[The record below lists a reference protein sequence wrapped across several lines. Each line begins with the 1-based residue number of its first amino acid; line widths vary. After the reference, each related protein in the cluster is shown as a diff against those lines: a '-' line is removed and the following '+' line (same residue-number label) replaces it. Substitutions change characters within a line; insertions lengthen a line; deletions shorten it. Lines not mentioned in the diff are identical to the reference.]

1 MTISTTTRLLFA
13 CAFQALAITSV
24 LANDSMATL
33 GAGGLIFTRS
43 EEITM
48 AKEDLYISP
57 EKVEVKYLYRNTTD
71 KPVKT
76 IVAFPMPKI
85 GGPVEIMSAVPDEQ
99 SDNFMDFSVVQ
110 DGDEIEPNLQ
120 QRVLVRGIDF
130 TADVEEQEIPLQPL
144 AKETTE
150 ALKTLEPD
158 VIKDWLAKGLIV
170 DLNYGSG
177 GNGQSEPEYVPVWEL
192 ESIYWWE
199 TTFPAGRDVEV
210 EHRYKPSVGG
220 SAGIVFMWDGKA
232 SDAYADYQKRYCVN
246 ETFLNATV
254 KLEKKQNPDAGLF
267 YFEQWLSY
275 ILTTG
280 NNWYGPIG
288 DFHLTVDKLN
298 PESLVSFCG
307 EGVKKTGPTTFEMRA
322 KDYYPMDDLNI
333 LLIVSNKMA
342 MKDQQ

>member
-1 MTISTTTRLLFA
+1 MATSTTKLFFA
-13 CAFQALAITSV
+13 FAFQALAATAV

-33 GAGGLIFTRS
+33 EAGGLVFTRS

-48 AKEDLYISP
+48 AREDLYISP
-57 EKVEVKYLYRNTTD
+57 EKVEVKYLYRNTSD
-71 KPVKT
+71 KPVST

-85 GGPVEIMSAVPDEQ
+85 GGPVEVMSAVPDEQ

-110 DGDEIEPNLQ
+110 DGEEIEPNLQ

-130 TADVEEQEIPLQPL
+130 TAEVEEQEIPLQPL

-177 GNGQSEPEYVPVWEL
+177 GNGQPEAEYVPVWEL

-199 TTFPAGRDVEV
+199 TTFPASAEVEV

-220 SAGIVFMWDGKA
+220 TSGLGFMWDGKP
-232 SDAYADYQKRYCVN
+232 SDAFADYQKRYCIDDS
-246 ETFLNATV
+246 FLKAAV
-254 KLEKKQNPDAGLF
+254 KLEKKQNPDAGIY

-288 DFHLTVDKLN
+288 EFHLTVDKLN
-298 PESLVSFCG
+298 TDSIVSFCG

-322 KDYYPMDDLNI
+322 KDYYPMNDLHI
-333 LLIVSNKMA
+333 LLAVENKVA
-342 MKDQQ
+342 MQQP

>member
-1 MTISTTTRLLFA
+1 MTKLLFA
-13 CAFQALAITSV
+13 CAFQALAATSA

-110 DGDEIEPNLQ
+110 DGQEIEANLQ
-120 QRVLVRGIDF
+120 QRVLVRGIDM
-130 TADVEEQEIPLQPL
+130 TAEVEAQGVPLQPL

-150 ALKTLEPD
+150 ALKSLYPE
-158 VIKDWLAKGLIV
+158 VAKDWLAKGLIY
-170 DLNYGSG
+170 DLNG
-177 GNGQSEPEYVPVWEL
+177 GANNNGQPVTEYVPVWEL
-192 ESIYWWE
+192 ESIFWWE
-199 TTFPAGRDVEV
+199 TTFPANADVEV

-220 SAGIVFMWDGKA
+220 SSGIVFAFDGKP
-232 SDAYADYQKRYCVN
+232 SEAYPDYQKRYCVDQA
-246 ETFLNATV
+246 FVDATT
-254 KLEKKQNPDAGLF
+254 KLESKNKDPEVF

-288 DFHLTVDKLN
+288 DFHLTVDKLHA
-298 PESLVSFCG
+298 ESLVSFCG
-307 EGVKKTGPTTFEMRA
+307 ENVKKTGPTTFEMRA

-333 LLIVSNKMA
+333 LLIVTNKVWMQ
-342 MKDQQ
+342 DQQ

>member
-1 MTISTTTRLLFA
+1 VTTSTTTKLFLA
-13 CAFQALAITSV
+13 CAFQALAAISA

-110 DGDEIEPNLQ
+110 DGEEIEPNLQ

-130 TADVEEQEIPLQPL
+130 TAEVEEQEMPLQPL
-144 AKETTE
+144 AKETSE
-150 ALKTLEPD
+150 ALKTLEPE
-158 VIKDWLAKGLIV
+158 VLKDWLAKGLIV
-170 DLNYGSG
+170 DLNYGAS
-177 GNGQSEPEYVPVWEL
+177 GNGPSEAEYVPVWEL
-192 ESIYWWE
+192 ESIFWWE
-199 TTFPAGRDVEV
+199 TTFPAGKEVEV
-210 EHRYKPSVGG
+210 EHRYRPSVGG
-220 SAGIVFMWDGKA
+220 SAGLVFLWDGKP
-232 SDAYADYQKRYCVN
+232 SDAYADYQKRYCVDQA
-246 ETFLNATV
+246 FLDATA
-254 KLEKKQNPDAGLF
+254 KLEKKQNPDAGIF

-280 NNWYGPIG
+280 NNWYGPIE

-298 PESLVSFCG
+298 AESLVSFCG
-307 EGVKKTGPTTFEMRA
+307 EGVKKTGPTRFEIRA
-322 KDYYPMDDLNI
+322 KDYYPMEDLNI
-333 LLIVSNKMA
+333 LLVVTNKVA
-342 MKDQQ
+342 TQDQQ

>member
-1 MTISTTTRLLFA
+1 MTTSTTKLLFA
-13 CAFQALAITSV
+13 CAFQALAATSV

-110 DGDEIEPNLQ
+110 DGEEIEANLQ
-120 QRVLVRGIDF
+120 QRVLVRGIDM
-130 TADVEEQEIPLQPL
+130 TAEVEAQGVPLQPL

-150 ALKTLEPD
+150 ALKTLDPE
-158 VIKDWLAKGLIV
+158 VAKDWLAKGLIY
-170 DLNYGSG
+170 DLNG
-177 GNGQSEPEYVPVWEL
+177 GANNNGQPVTEYVPVWEL
-192 ESIYWWE
+192 ESIFWWE
-199 TTFPAGRDVEV
+199 TTFPANADVEV

-220 SAGIVFMWDGKA
+220 SSGIVFAFDGKP
-232 SDAYADYQKRYCVN
+232 SEAYPDYQKRYCVDQA
-246 ETFLNATV
+246 FVDATT
-254 KLEKKQNPDAGLF
+254 KLESKNKDPEVF

-288 DFHLTVDKLN
+288 DFHLTVDKLHA
-298 PESLVSFCG
+298 ESLVSFCG
-307 EGVKKTGPTTFEMRA
+307 ENVKKTGPTTFEMRA

-333 LLIVSNKMA
+333 LLIVTNKVWMQ
-342 MKDQQ
+342 DQQ